1 MKTIFHCLTALA
13 TFVASVSFAESEEPT
28 LEEMYPEIVSS
39 SRGKFNTTLTPAQLE
54 SRSQFYRD
62 EMIAILCGKWEFLF
76 SSLPSEVQEFIR
88 NRIVAMAKQGE
99 KDVWNQWRLLVYK
112 KATENLRSIVN
123 STKTVDDGLELDFM
137 LITGSISS
145 KIAAIVNVASIEK
158 LRAGKLEEVLSAAP
172 LSEQEVCPVVSVFNQ
187 VCDATEK
194 ASGLCLLNRSVR
206 CPVNSTWEDF
216 EEFLLKNVSSNAI
229 ILVSECTSVRLENE
243 RWVFDISCS
252 DLADFPEW
260 VPTDKL
266 NMSTTPSNSLQVL
279 EWFSN
284 PKAPDFNFLPFLF
297 RVWSCGYGQAI
308 DFQLEEIRKQKEE
321 AELERKRQEWNS
333 KRELQWLEEGPPPE
347 EPPSQTTDSFWTDVI
362 NSVAPIVIDQI
373 FN

>member
-1 MKTIFHCLTALA
+1 MTALA

-172 LSEQEVCPVVSVFNQ
+172 LSI
-187 VCDATEK
+187 K
-194 ASGLCLLNRSVR
+194 
-206 CPVNSTWEDF
+206 
-216 EEFLLKNVSSNAI
+216 
-229 ILVSECTSVRLENE
+229 
-243 RWVFDISCS
+243 
-252 DLADFPEW
+252 
-260 VPTDKL
+260 
-266 NMSTTPSNSLQVL
+266 
-279 EWFSN
+279 
-284 PKAPDFNFLPFLF
+284 
-297 RVWSCGYGQAI
+297 
-308 DFQLEEIRKQKEE
+308 
-321 AELERKRQEWNS
+321 
-333 KRELQWLEEGPPPE
+333 
-347 EPPSQTTDSFWTDVI
+347 
-362 NSVAPIVIDQI
+362 
-373 FN
+373 